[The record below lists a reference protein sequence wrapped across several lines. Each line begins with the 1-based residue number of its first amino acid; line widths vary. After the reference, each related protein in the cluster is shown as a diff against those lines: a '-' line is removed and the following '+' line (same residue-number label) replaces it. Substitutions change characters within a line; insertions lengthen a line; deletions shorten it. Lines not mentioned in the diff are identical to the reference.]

1 MTGELIFAATC
12 LFYHS
17 ITQDSTFPLKI
28 CAQKGGFHW
37 IKYEREKRFASC
49 KNKRTLPFDFYVENK
64 YLIEFDGI
72 QHYSNESKFYT
83 ENVKHN
89 DKIKDTWCK
98 KHHIPLIRIPYTHF
112 DNLKLEDLL
121 LDTSQFIVT

>member
-1 MTGELIFAATC
+1 MIVVTQSMLSLIIYVLVIVYLVVIVIIIHTVLEQA
-12 LFYHS
+12 
-17 ITQDSTFPLKI
+17 
-28 CAQKGGFHW
+28 G

-121 LDTSQFIVT
+121 LDTSQFVVA